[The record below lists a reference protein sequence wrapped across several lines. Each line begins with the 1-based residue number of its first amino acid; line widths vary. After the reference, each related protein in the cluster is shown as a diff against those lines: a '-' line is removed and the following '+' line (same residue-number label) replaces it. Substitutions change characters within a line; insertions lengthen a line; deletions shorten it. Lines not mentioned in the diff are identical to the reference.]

1 MDEDYDADIAH
12 HYNAYRPPLHQ
23 LILAKC
29 LKPGRAYSNG
39 LDIGSGTGQS
49 SIALAGFCEKVTGI
63 EPNEEMLTQ
72 AIAYPG
78 VSYVHFDGKKLPF
91 TDGPFDI
98 ITFAG
103 SLFYARSQRMLNE
116 VVRVCQP
123 KATIITYDFELL
135 FQQLPFGFHLPVEA
149 VDYDHRA
156 NFSGLEMNGL
166 RETNSF
172 VSDYQ
177 LTLSTEELGHLLLS
191 ARSFYEYFAQRYAS
205 SEPFVLLVKELSNHA
220 DTHSIDARLYATNYI
235 VSKK

>member
-1 MDEDYDADIAH
+1 MTEDYNADIAV

-29 LKPGRAYSNG
+29 LKSQSAYRNG

-49 SIALAGFCEKVTGI
+49 SIALAGFCEKVTGV
-63 EPNEEMLTQ
+63 EPNKEMLMQ
-72 AIAYPG
+72 AIDYPS

-91 TDGPFDI
+91 TDSSFDI

-116 VVRVCQP
+116 VVRVCLTN
-123 KATIITYDFELL
+123 AIVVAYDFEVL

-177 LTLSTEELGHLLLS
+177 LTVSTEELGHLLLS
-191 ARSFYEYFAQRYAS
+191 ARSFYDYFAERYAS

-220 DTHSIDARLYATNYI
+220 DTHSIDARLYATIYI